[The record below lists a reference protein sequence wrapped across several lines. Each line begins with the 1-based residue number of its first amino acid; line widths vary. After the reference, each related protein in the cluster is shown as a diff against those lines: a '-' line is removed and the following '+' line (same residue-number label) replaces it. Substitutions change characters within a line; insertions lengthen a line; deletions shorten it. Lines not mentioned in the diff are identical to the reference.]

1 MRKNHSKYSWET
13 LYLKISF
20 FGVLFGIKNQTI
32 VFQESPFFK
41 GMFLRQRTSA
51 FYLFCCQYTDSKA
64 ILWYF
69 FIALKTS
76 GLTI

>member
-1 MRKNHSKYSWET
+1 MKNHSKYSNIIP
-13 LYLKISF
+13 KNQF
-20 FGVLFGIKNQTI
+20 FGVLFRIKNQTI

-41 GMFLRQRTSA
+41 GGCFLRQRTSA
-51 FYLFCCQYTDSKA
+51 FYLFCCQYIDSKA

>member
-1 MRKNHSKYSWET
+1 MRKNHSKYSNVIP
-13 LYLKISF
+13 KNQF

-41 GMFLRQRTSA
+41 GVFLRQRTST

-69 FIALKTS
+69 FITLKTS

>member
-1 MRKNHSKYSWET
+1 MRKNHSKYSNIIP
-13 LYLKISF
+13 KNQF
-20 FGVLFGIKNQTI
+20 FRVLFGIKNQTI

-41 GMFLRQRTSA
+41 GVFLRQRTSA
-51 FYLFCCQYTDSKA
+51 FYLFCCQYTDLKA

>member
-20 FGVLFGIKNQTI
+20 FRVLFGIKNQTI

-41 GMFLRQRTSA
+41 GGCFLDKEQT
-51 FYLFCCQYTDSKA
+51 LFICSVANIQ
-64 ILWYF
+64 I
-69 FIALKTS
+69 
-76 GLTI
+76 